1 MENKLKSSN
10 KILLW
15 IVIVCIIIAVFFTV
29 KNKVTNTN
37 HIPLNINYS
46 DGPVNIMTK
55 GSDDS
60 KLQASFKNLDI
71 TVPKGFEIKKRNE
84 KPLSLEMVY
93 ENSSGDYIIF
103 TQTFAKEG
111 KVDISVPKGD
121 SFEVKEEKI
130 NGRSAVTLDY
140 DGNHYI
146 IVEDGT
152 NAFIIKGFCD
162 QSILY
167 DIAMDVSSTNK

>member
-29 KNKVTNTN
+29 KNKVINTN

-60 KLQASFKNLDI
+60 KLQASFKYLDI
-71 TVPKGFEIKKRNE
+71 TVPKGFEIKK
-84 KPLSLEMVY
+84 
-93 ENSSGDYIIF
+93 
-103 TQTFAKEG
+103 T
-111 KVDISVPKGD
+111 
-121 SFEVKEEKI
+121 
-130 NGRSAVTLDY
+130 
-140 DGNHYI
+140 
-146 IVEDGT
+146 
-152 NAFIIKGFCD
+152 
-162 QSILY
+162 
-167 DIAMDVSSTNK
+167 